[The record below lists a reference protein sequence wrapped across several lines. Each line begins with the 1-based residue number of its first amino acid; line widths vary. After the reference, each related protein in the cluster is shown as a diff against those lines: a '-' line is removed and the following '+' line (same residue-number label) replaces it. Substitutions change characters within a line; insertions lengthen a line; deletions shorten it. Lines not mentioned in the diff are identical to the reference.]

1 MNNTLFSLPL
11 NRVSIETNH
20 FDVDLLTYGKKKET
34 SLNFL
39 ESIKPDLNKFLD
51 HVKFAEQFEI
61 KIDIEDEKP
70 KDKDP
75 DFKPEQHK
83 GYNGYFKRE
92 DNGHTPSVDESSLWG
107 TKNEIHIS
115 IYSVGSLV
123 HEFGH
128 VINYIGKLDVNDEN
142 HNLSEF
148 TDFDPIYNSYVNNL
162 TELSKGTHY
171 SERTKQYIYSRDEAF
186 AIGFNLYY
194 NSCFRET
201 QLTKREIRL
210 VEQAMNK
217 TIMDLGDEF
226 YAYYDKNIP
235 DIANAYQDEKRQSD
249 EIGIKYAGWTKE
261 NGYAYK
267 DLATNEVIY
276 KDEYLDILDI
286 LAEKIQVNQ
295 IEQGV
300 THEW

>member
-11 NRVSIETNH
+11 NRVPIETNH

-34 SLNFL
+34 SLTFL

-83 GYNGYFKRE
+83 GYNGYVKRE

-128 VINYIGKLDVNDEN
+128 VINYI
-142 HNLSEF
+142 
-148 TDFDPIYNSYVNNL
+148 
-162 TELSKGTHY
+162 GTHY

-226 YAYYDKNIP
+226 YAYYDNNVP
-235 DIANAYQDEKRQSD
+235 SVAQAYYDEKCQSD

-261 NGYAYK
+261 TGYAYK
-267 DLATNEVIY
+267 DLATDEVIY

-295 IEQGV
+295 IEQGAV
-300 THEW
+300 HEW

>member
-1 MNNTLFSLPL
+1 M
-11 NRVSIETNH
+11 
-20 FDVDLLTYGKKKET
+20 
-34 SLNFL
+34 
-39 ESIKPDLNKFLD
+39 
-51 HVKFAEQFEI
+51 
-61 KIDIEDEKP
+61 
-70 KDKDP
+70 
-75 DFKPEQHK
+75 
-83 GYNGYFKRE
+83 
-92 DNGHTPSVDESSLWG
+92 
-107 TKNEIHIS
+107 
-115 IYSVGSLV
+115 
-123 HEFGH
+123 
-128 VINYIGKLDVNDEN
+128 
-142 HNLSEF
+142 
-148 TDFDPIYNSYVNNL
+148 NNL

-267 DLATNEVIY
+267 DLETNEVIY

-295 IEQGV
+295 IEQGAV
-300 THEW
+300 HEW